1 LSTNPTT
8 PIISR
13 NDPETSGDERVSDVL
28 PLVEL
33 RGVTKSFPG
42 VFALRNVSVSFRP
55 GNVHALLGENGA
67 GKSTLVKIIS
77 GIYSPDDGQ
86 ILFGGE
92 PARLRA
98 PIDAQRKGVA
108 VVHQHRT
115 LVNDLSVAEN
125 LFLGHFGSTWAPFS
139 RAVWSARAR
148 HLLADLG
155 VDIDPDDS
163 VRDLSPASQQLLEI
177 ARAIGRNCRLMI
189 LDEPTTSLTPP
200 EREALFA
207 QIRRLRANGSAIV
220 YISHDLEDALAL
232 SDEITVLRDGAVVAH
247 EIGLKDVQTV
257 IHYMIGRTLGSG
269 YPRSRKSS
277 EQEALRVC
285 NLRSSRLKGVDLN
298 VRRGEI
304 VCIAGL
310 VGSGR
315 TECLRAI
322 FGLDERIGGDIFLNG
337 ASFVPSSP
345 QNSIRAGLGFVSE
358 DRKQQGLV
366 LDLGVSA
373 NIILGSE
380 NRYAQLGFISSRR
393 ESEQAGRTIRSLRI
407 KTASSAVA
415 VGSLSGGN
423 QQKVVLGR
431 WLVRSTQLL
440 LIDEPT
446 IGIDVGARA
455 EFYRLLDEYAASGG
469 ACLIVSS
476 DLAEVLGLA
485 DRVFVMR
492 NGASVAELDRED
504 MTRETLLRAM
514 TAVAA

>member
-1 LSTNPTT
+1 M
-8 PIISR
+8 
-13 NDPETSGDERVSDVL
+13 SDAS
-28 PLVEL
+28 PFVEL
-33 RGVTKSFPG
+33 RGITKSFPG
-42 VFALRNVSVSFRP
+42 VVALRDVSVSFRP
-55 GNVHALLGENGA
+55 GKVHALLGENGA

-77 GIYSPDDGQ
+77 GIYAPDDGQ
-86 ILFGGE
+86 ILFGGA

-98 PIDAQRKGVA
+98 PIDAERKGVA

-125 LFLGHFGSTWAPFS
+125 LFLGHLGSTWASFS
-139 RAVWSARAR
+139 RAQWTERAR
-148 HLLADLG
+148 RLLADLG
-155 VDIDPDDS
+155 VRVDPKEA
-163 VRDLSPASQQLLEI
+163 VRNLSPAGQQLLEI
-177 ARAIGRNCRLMI
+177 ARAIGRNCRLI
-189 LDEPTTSLTPP
+189 IFDEPTTSLTPP
-200 EREALFA
+200 EREALFV
-207 QIRRLRANGSAIV
+207 QIRRLRARGFAII

-232 SDEITVLRDGAVVAH
+232 SDEITVLRDGAVMAH
-247 EIGLKDVQTV
+247 EIGLKDVQAV
-257 IHYMIGRTLGSG
+257 IHYMIGRTLESG
-269 YPRSRKSS
+269 YPRNRKSS
-277 EQEALRVC
+277 EQEVLRVR

-315 TECLRAI
+315 TECLRII
-322 FGLDERIGGDIFLNG
+322 FGLDERLSGEIFLNG
-337 ASFVPSSP
+337 APFAPRSP
-345 QNSIRAGLGFVSE
+345 RNSIRAGLGFVSE

-373 NIILGSE
+373 NIVLGGE
-380 NRYAQLGFISSRR
+380 NLYARLGFISSRR
-393 ESEQAGRTIRSLRI
+393 ESDLASRAIRSLQI
-407 KTASSAVA
+407 KTASSAVM
-415 VGSLSGGN
+415 VGALSGGN

-431 WLVRSTQLL
+431 WLARSTRLL

-455 EFYRLLDEYAASGG
+455 EFYRLLDEYAAAGG

-492 NGASVAELDRED
+492 NGASVAEVERED

-514 TAVAA
+514 TAVAE

>member
-1 LSTNPTT
+1 M
-8 PIISR
+8 
-13 NDPETSGDERVSDVL
+13 SDAA
-28 PLVEL
+28 PFVEL
-33 RGVTKSFPG
+33 RGITKSFPG
-42 VFALRNVSVSFRP
+42 VVALRNVSVSFSP
-55 GNVHALLGENGA
+55 SKVHALLGENGA

-77 GIYSPDDGQ
+77 GIYAQDDGQ
-86 ILFGGE
+86 ILFSSE

-98 PIDAQRKGVA
+98 PVDAERKGVA

-115 LVNDLSVAEN
+115 LVDDLSVTEN

-139 RAVWSARAR
+139 RTAWTERAR
-148 HLLADLG
+148 RSLADLG
-155 VDIDPDDS
+155 LDIDPGET
-163 VRDLSPASQQLLEI
+163 VRNLSPAGQQLLEI
-177 ARAIGRNCRLMI
+177 ARAIGRNCRLI
-189 LDEPTTSLTPP
+189 IFDEPTTSLTPP

-207 QIRRLRANGSAIV
+207 QIRRLRAGGFAIV
-220 YISHDLEDALAL
+220 YISHDLEEALAL
-232 SDEITVLRDGAVVAH
+232 SDEVTVLRDGAVVAH
-247 EIGLKDVQTV
+247 EVGLKDVQTV
-257 IHYMIGRTLGSG
+257 IRYMIGRTLESG
-269 YPRSRKSS
+269 YPRSRKTS
-277 EQEALRVC
+277 EYEVLRVR
-285 NLRSSRLKGVDLN
+285 NLRSSRLNGVDLH

-304 VCIAGL
+304 VCVAGL

-322 FGLDERIGGDIFLNG
+322 FGLDSLQGGEILLNG
-337 ASFVPSSP
+337 DAFAPRSP
-345 QNSIRAGLGFVSE
+345 RNSIRAGLGFVSE

-373 NIILGSE
+373 NLVLGNESMLA
-380 NRYAQLGFISSRR
+380 RLGLMSSRR
-393 ESEQAGRTIRSLRI
+393 ESGLVDRIIRSLRI
-407 KTASSAVA
+407 KTASSTIAVA
-415 VGSLSGGN
+415 ALSGGN

-431 WLVRSTQLL
+431 WLARSTRLL

-469 ACLIVSS
+469 ACVIVSS

-492 NGASVAELDRED
+492 NGASVAEMGRED